1 MTDQPTGGGELTQ
14 FEAASAVTPKK
25 MALAIVIGAALIVPL
40 LWLLSALA
48 PTEAVE
54 ELKAAEKE
62 AKEAPAEAQPVGGS
76 VDDI

>member
-25 MALAIVIGAALIVPL
+25 MAFAIIVGAAFIPVI

-54 ELKAAEKE
+54 ELKAAEKRGDDTP
-62 AKEAPAEAQPVGGS
+62 AASAPAGD